1 MKTRWLFLILFIFII
16 FSSLAEGQDKKIKNQ
31 NKNQL
36 SSQKRYLNL
45 RDKLFSDM
53 QLFERTFQGDTD
65 FLQLEQEIRQML
77 QEQLRGSMSDEEIQ
91 ELLNPSGGFGNAF
104 ENDSFGT
111 RSRNSGSLE
120 WSETDAARILKVK
133 IKMPKDQA
141 LDIKIEKNQI
151 KVSGKIKN
159 ANQMSQFS
167 QAVSVPS
174 DCDATQAKIEVDK
187 EGYAQVI
194 LPKRMA
200 TKTKALPKTEPTPG
214 SSEEKQPVAPSG
226 QGVAI

>member
-1 MKTRWLFLILFIFII
+1 MKTRWFFLILFVFII
-16 FSSLAEGQDKKIKNQ
+16 FSSLVEGQDKKIKN
-31 NKNQL
+31 KNQL
-36 SSQKRYLNL
+36 PSQKRYLNL

-65 FLQLEQEIRQML
+65 FLQLEQEMRQML

-104 ENDSFGT
+104 ENDSFGAHP
-111 RSRNSGSLE
+111 RSSGSLE

-151 KVSGKIKN
+151 KVSGKVKS
-159 ANQMSQFS
+159 AN
-167 QAVSVPS
+167 
-174 DCDATQAKIEVDK
+174 
-187 EGYAQVI
+187 
-194 LPKRMA
+194 
-200 TKTKALPKTEPTPG
+200 
-214 SSEEKQPVAPSG
+214 
-226 QGVAI
+226 